1 MIRKIA
7 AFLRFANKAERLML
21 AYRACGF
28 SEEQTIARWEADL
41 HRVLDPSPQ
50 TARVLDERL
59 SHVGALTMPTDK
71 ITHIRRSRGN

>member
-1 MIRKIA
+1 MIGKIA

-21 AYRACGF
+21 AYKALGF

-50 TARVLDERL
+50 TAKVVDERL
-59 SHVGALTMPTDK
+59 SRAGALTLPTDK
-71 ITHIRRSRGN
+71 LTHIRRSRGN